1 RSRQKM
7 FLMKVFRINYMT
19 ELKTFF
25 NKEIGVFVSPVDNIS
40 LSRLNSYLYASDR
53 PPCLDICYEA

>member
-1 RSRQKM
+1 M